1 MTIFN
6 ESTQGGIKISG
17 SCRNKIIYNIRAKNG
32 IKINGTRPCETIY
45 NIRAKKG
52 GVKIRGKYRIYMD
65 MVLCPA
71 SVSKNLFS
79 INQKTILEQIMSEGG
94 YTLRLFKN
102 DVELSI
108 NSKFN
113 SFVEADFKG
122 YSSKGLDGWTFNT
135 KAGTCVGEAKHSIL
149 EWEYKSC
156 TAVTVFG
163 YYVANDEDQLLFSEN
178 FGPKTLKCSTLKIE
192 VKTNLYSED
201 Q

>member
-17 SCRNKIIYNIRAKNG
+17 SCQNK
-32 IKINGTRPCETIY
+32 TIY

-52 GVKIRGKYRIYMD
+52 GVKIRGKYRIYMS

-71 SVSKNLFS
+71 SVSKNMFS
-79 INQKTILEQIMSEGG
+79 TNQKLILEQIINEG

-102 DVELSI
+102 DEESSI
-108 NSKFN
+108 YSNFD
-113 SFVEADFKG
+113 SFVEADFEG
-122 YSSKGLDGWTFNT
+122 YTSKSLSDVTF
-135 KAGTCVGEAKHSIL
+135 GEGPICVGTATYNDKL
-149 EWEYKSC
+149 EWEYMSC

-163 YYVANDEDQLLFSEN
+163 YYVTNGEDELLFSQN
-178 FGPKTLKCSTLKIE
+178 FGGKTLKCSTLKIE